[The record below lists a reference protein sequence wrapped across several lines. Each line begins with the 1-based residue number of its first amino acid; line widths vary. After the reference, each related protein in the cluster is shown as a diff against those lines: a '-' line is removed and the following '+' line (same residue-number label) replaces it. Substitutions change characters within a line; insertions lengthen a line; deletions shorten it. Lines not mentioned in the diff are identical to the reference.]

1 MNRYGEGT
9 RLCPP
14 QYSRGEQT
22 MRFLYALWQIM
33 SPSLNLLHSI
43 LVTQKS
49 DLVNAW
55 RFINA
60 WLHSVSSLRRRRNL
74 TSFSNV
80 CKAALWFLFWAPNGI
95 NQLPEVRFEFLFILI
110 GQSIMAFLTGQSWRV
125 LRFWCTGW
133 GSEQGFRRRFA
144 DSLPRG
150 RFSGSSHFVPSH
162 KRLLNREQHS
172 FNKASPITL
181 YLPNSGRLTLT
192 AG

>member
-1 MNRYGEGT
+1 MTRDGGLALEIKAFNLNRYGKGT
-9 RLCPP
+9 RQCPP

-55 RFINA
+55 RFINT

-74 TSFSNV
+74 TSLSNV
-80 CKAALWFLFWAPNGI
+80 WEAAPWFMFWAPNGL

-125 LRFWCTGW
+125 LRFWYTGW
-133 GSEQGFRRRFA
+133 CSEQGFRRCFA
-144 DSLPRG
+144 DSLPRR
-150 RFSGSSHFVPSH
+150 RF
-162 KRLLNREQHS
+162 
-172 FNKASPITL
+172 
-181 YLPNSGRLTLT
+181 
-192 AG
+192 